1 MDGLQRKS
9 IFIFPAKIYL
19 SCKDI
24 LPDLESIVCS
34 TTLSR
39 PPLLKSMIQ
48 FNHEAVDEWWEVGQ
62 QLEFNNEVK
71 SLSADPPSNI
81 ERENHTTA
89 ATKSREVNLFFPPK
103 LGGLATRA
111 NSLQIWQVFSKSK
124 TDWFKPLF
132 VNNKF
137 F

>member
-1 MDGLQRKS
+1 MCLLFHIPNILLVHPGSGWVAEKVN
-9 IFIFPAKIYL
+9 FYL
-19 SCKDI
+19 PCEDI
-24 LPDLESIVCS
+24 LQDLESIVCS

-39 PPLLKSMIQ
+39 PPLLLKSMIQ

-89 ATKSREVNLFFPPK
+89 ATKR
-103 LGGLATRA
+103 
-111 NSLQIWQVFSKSK
+111 
-124 TDWFKPLF
+124 
-132 VNNKF
+132 
-137 F
+137 